1 MESFKEL
8 LLIFNRK
15 QKLQFIGLFIAIFI
29 GSIFELF
36 GVSIL
41 IPFMEVLVT
50 PEKIMEKEYIR
61 QGMDLLG
68 ITNHKQLVISLLV
81 IMILVYI
88 IKNLYLIFLQYLQYQ
103 ILWKNR
109 LKMEIDIMKHYVK
122 QPYMFHV
129 QRNSA
134 EMQRTILEDTGNV
147 FTVLFDVFSLISEM
161 ITSVLLIVFLFAT
174 SKGITIG
181 LLILLG
187 TFLGLYFKVFKKRLF
202 YYGKTAQ
209 KYGMEGLKCI
219 HQIFNGIKEIKV
231 YECEPFFIKEF
242 SDGRKIQISMMKRGA
257 FFQQVP
263 KYMLEMICVCGI
275 LGILL
280 LKMILGVDASL
291 LVTQLAVFAV
301 AAYRLMPSANRITAE
316 LASVFNHK
324 ASIDLIYHAM
334 VSDNILTR
342 EEEVEE
348 ELTTDITFDNH
359 KDIVLEN
366 VSFSYPGNEDVILD
380 HANLRIEEGRS
391 VAFKGA
397 SGAGKTTTA
406 DLILGI
412 LTPTGGTIKYAGV
425 DISKMQNMWY
435 KHVGYIPQTI
445 YLSDSTIKDNVAFGI
460 ENPDEEKI
468 WKALEGA
475 QLKEFVESRPE
486 GLGLRVGES
495 GVRLSGGQRQRIG
508 IARAL
513 YNDPEILILDEATS
527 ALDNETEAAV
537 MESIEYFKGKKTLI
551 IIAHRL
557 TTIEKCDEIYEIGSG
572 KIERVR

>member
-41 IPFMEVLVT
+41 IPFMEVLVA

-68 ITNHKQLVISLLV
+68 ITNHRQLVISLLV

-88 IKNLYLIFLQYLQYQ
+88 IKNSYLIILQYLQYQ

-129 QRNSA
+129 KRNSA

-147 FTVLFDVFSLISEM
+147 FTVLFNVFSLISEA

-187 TFLGLYFKVFKKRLF
+187 AFLGLYFKVFKKRLF

-242 SDGRKIQISMMKRGA
+242 CDGRKIQISMMKRGA

-316 LASVFNHK
+316 LVSVFNHK

-342 EEEVEE
+342 EEKAKE

-366 VSFSYPGNEDVILD
+366 VSFSYPGNEDVILEQ
-380 HANLRIEEGRS
+380 ANLRIEEGRS

-486 GLGLRVGES
+486 GLNLRVGES

-557 TTIEKCDEIYEIGSG
+557 TTIEKCDEIYEIGAG
-572 KIERVR
+572 EIKRVR